1 MATNFY
7 GTVNIGT
14 KVDVEPGGT
23 YIRTKVESGGTY
35 IEYGADKIDGT
46 ETEETEKTPLTPQI
60 IKSYID
66 LLIPEIK
73 HQNQWFAI
81 YKPLV
86 WAGIVGNSDYVGA
99 YNYIHGLYPNG
110 LKVDFNIDN
119 IRKLDVDSL
128 RKTLDKWNES
138 DSPVSG
144 ARFFKIEGLAKA
156 FYNMLM
162 KHNNSDN

>member
-35 IEYGADKIDGT
+35 NEYAADKVEGK
-46 ETEETEKTPLTPQI
+46 ETKTEKTPLTQQI

-73 HQNQWFAI
+73 MQNQWFAI

-86 WAGIVGNSDYVGA
+86 WAGVVSDTDYTGT
-99 YNYIHGLYPNG
+99 YNYIHGMYPNG
-110 LKVDFNIDN
+110 LEVDFKVDS
-119 IRKLDVDSL
+119 IRKLDVDSM
-128 RKTLDKWNES
+128 RKTLDKWNEK
-138 DSPVSG
+138 DAPVSG
-144 ARFFKIEGLAKA
+144 ARFYKIEGLAKA
-156 FYNMLM
+156 FYGMLQNHCPM
-162 KHNNSDN
+162 EK